1 MTFFNGRRDRL
12 DAFRLG
18 SRCTLTEVFQAYVDD
33 VSQLLR
39 QGFRLDARQLIVRG
53 IGDAER
59 EKELVQEVFLRA
71 FAPKARRAYNPLL
84 PYRPYLLQISRNL
97 LIDEWRA
104 RGLPLAEVTSAE
116 LEAAP
121 ALEMPVDDALEE
133 GKLRAATSAWCHT
146 LPAALR
152 EFLRLRFEGGLSQA
166 DVAAQLRVSR
176 RQVRTMEAQ
185 LQQGL
190 KAHLSSLGLLE
201 G

>member
-12 DAFRLG
+12 DGFRLG
-18 SRCTLTEVFQAYVDD
+18 SRLILTELFQAYVDD

-39 QGFRLDARQLIVRG
+39 LGFRLDARQLVVRG

-71 FAPKARRAYNPLL
+71 FAPKARRAYNPLM

-104 RGLPLAEVTSAE
+104 RGFPAAEVTAEE

-133 GKLRAATSAWCHT
+133 AKLRAATSAWCQT
-146 LPAALR
+146 LPAELR

-166 DVAAQLRVSR
+166 DVAAQLGVSR
-176 RQVRTMEAQ
+176 RTVRTMEGQ
-185 LQQGL
+185 LQNGL
-190 KAHLSSLGLLE
+190 KAHLGSLGLLE